1 MGMIIS
7 LQESYTLAM
16 CPSSAAPRAE
26 YLLVAM
32 SHERR
37 YSTMQRT
44 CRYSGRDW
52 TWRRPV
58 PSRTGAKCH
67 CLLAQPE
74 KASSLCTASD
84 DVICVAILGPN
95 LNRSGLAPS
104 SQPPALVGQCGCPA
118 CARHSA
124 QKFNFSAHAY
134 VLVARIAWTL
144 NQTTTGL
151 APWTTPRTTPSS
163 RPRPSITTSCVPER
177 SLPKIG
183 SALHVVNALVR
194 RDLSPEPIHASWS
207 SEPGGRRVRAASRGH
222 LDHVIEVLKA
232 QDANL
237 AYRPRLLIGHLRPAA
252 TAGLKTSSSI
262 APASSIRKL

>member
-74 KASSLCTASD
+74 KASSLCTASA
-84 DVICVAILGPN
+84 DVTCVAILGPN

-104 SQPPALVGQCGCPA
+104 
-118 CARHSA
+118 R
-124 QKFNFSAHAY
+124 
-134 VLVARIAWTL
+134 
-144 NQTTTGL
+144 
-151 APWTTPRTTPSS
+151 
-163 RPRPSITTSCVPER
+163 
-177 SLPKIG
+177 
-183 SALHVVNALVR
+183 ALHPRRAGGSVR
-194 RDLSPEPIHASWS
+194 TPCLCTPQPAKVQLL
-207 SEPGGRRVRAASRGH
+207 GTRVR
-222 LDHVIEVLKA
+222 
-232 QDANL
+232 
-237 AYRPRLLIGHLRPAA
+237 
-252 TAGLKTSSSI
+252 TSSSYRMDTEPNHDWSRAVDDTTYNAI
-262 APASSIRKL
+262 LPTAPIHHHFLCPRTFSPEDRERAPRGERACAPRPESRAHPCIMELRTGRT